1 MYFIKDHEYYV
12 TCFSR
17 DEWGLPIK
25 TKGGRTMVQPSELF
39 KQMQDFN
46 RGACKSAL
54 ENIDRLEEQ
63 TEKVLNLW
71 INQTAGVP
79 EQGKNAA
86 RMLVSM
92 YKAGFGFYKKLLA
105 YASGNGESF
114 RENPPKNG

>member
-1 MYFIKDHEYYV
+1 
-12 TCFSR
+12 
-17 DEWGLPIK
+17 
-25 TKGGRTMVQPSELF
+25 MVKPGELF

-71 INQTAGVP
+71 INQAVGVP

-86 RMLVSM
+86 RLMVSM
-92 YKAGFGFYKKLLA
+92 YKAGFGFYKTFMA
-105 YASGNGESF
+105 YASGNGKSLEESQP
-114 RENPPKNG
+114 EG